1 MTMVARAG
9 EVLARGLN
17 RRTVFKRA
25 AAATFGAFAAWTV
38 QGFRASPALAGH
50 CAYVTAG
57 DCSCNPPYGQ
67 YCLQFDASYCSG
79 ATCSGGCT
87 YDESYRYVGGCWC
100 SATCE
105 YTDESGYAMYG
116 HYQCCDCNCYGTQC
130 ACREFIQGSYDHDDA
145 GDPVIPVEPP
155 AGTDNAPDTE
165 GPYVPTFPNQSPDS
179 EEPAF
184 PNVPPG
190 FPTPPPGFP
199 FND

>member
-17 RRTVFKRA
+17 RRQVLKRA
-25 AAATFGAFAAWTV
+25 ATATFGAFAAWTV

-67 YCLQFDASYCSG
+67 YCLQFDASWCQGSL
-79 ATCSGGCT
+79 CSGGCT

-105 YTDESGYAMYG
+105 YTSETGAPSYG

-130 ACREFIQGSYDHDDA
+130 ACREFIQGSHDHDDA
-145 GDPVIPVEPP
+145 SDPVVPVQPP
-155 AGTDNAPDTE
+155 ADSDPSDTS
-165 GPYVPTFPNQSPDS
+165 GVPVVPPGFPSDSPS
-179 EEPAF
+179 EF
-184 PNVPPG
+184 PEVPPG

>member
-9 EVLARGLN
+9 EMLARGLN
-17 RRTVFKRA
+17 RRQVMKRT

-67 YCLQFDASYCSG
+67 YCLQFDESYCAG

-105 YTDESGYAMYG
+105 YTSETGAPMYG

-130 ACREFIQGSYDHDDA
+130 ACREFIQGSHDHDDA
-145 GDPVIPVEPP
+145 SDPVIPVEPP
-155 AGTDNAPDTE
+155 PDSVSEAPETVAPE
-165 GPYVPTFPNQSPDS
+165 TGAPTFPNI
-179 EEPAF
+179 
-184 PNVPPG
+184 PPG

>member
-1 MTMVARAG
+1 MK
-9 EVLARGLN
+9 
-17 RRTVFKRA
+17 RT

-67 YCLQFDASYCSG
+67 YCLQFSESYCAG
-79 ATCSGGCT
+79 ASCSGGCT

-105 YTDESGYAMYG
+105 YTSESGAPMYG

-130 ACREFIQGSYDHDDA
+130 ACREFIQGGHDHYDA
-145 GDPVIPVEPP
+145 SDPVIPVQPP
-155 AGTDNAPDTE
+155 ADSVSETPDGSGVSGYPGEVPSEAPEYLPPGFPDTL
-165 GPYVPTFPNQSPDS
+165 
-179 EEPAF
+179 
-184 PNVPPG
+184 PPG

-199 FND
+199 FDD